1 MYGTYTLGRGGS
13 IPANHLEP
21 LHGRGNMVCRVLS
34 KECGV
39 VRQNKLSLTTSSREE
54 QGV

>member
-21 LHGRGNMVCRVLS
+21 LHGRGNMVC
-34 KECGV
+34 KDV
-39 VRQNKLSLTTSSREE
+39 VREGSVQSNHPELM
-54 QGV
+54 